1 MLQGQT
7 REVEVI
13 KLLTRNTIDVSF
25 ILALRP
31 GPSSSSGSSR
41 FQEDIYRIG
50 ITKLRLDDAVGGT
63 GGGSASVPGLAGDA
77 TAPQADATGAMD
89 DTRAQ
94 NEVKKSLL
102 NTLRQKLVDEEGKVR
117 DVTEDVLTNGDDAAE
132 GEGKV
137 DEAGVV
143 HVKVE

>member
-1 MLQGQT
+1 MF
-7 REVEVI
+7 V
-13 KLLTRNTIDVSF
+13 
-25 ILALRP
+25 
-31 GPSSSSGSSR
+31 PS
-41 FQEDIYRIG
+41 QEDIYRIG

-63 GGGSASVPGLAGDA
+63 GGASSVPGLAGD
-77 TAPQADATGAMD
+77 TTPQESASGAMD
-89 DTRAQ
+89 DTKAQ

-117 DVTEDVLTNGDDAAE
+117 EVTEDVLRGEAE
-132 GEGKV
+132 GEEEGCV